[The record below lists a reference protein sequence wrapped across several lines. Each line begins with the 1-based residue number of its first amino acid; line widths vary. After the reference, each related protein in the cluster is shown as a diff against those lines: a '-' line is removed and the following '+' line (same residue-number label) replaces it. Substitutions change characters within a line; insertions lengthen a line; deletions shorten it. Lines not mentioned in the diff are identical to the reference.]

1 MKTKDNDPYRL
12 LKSKEILAI
21 LDGDAKFDQYEFDDG
36 TSVVIAMPYLS
47 GPDLCGLSTLFGLP
61 MTYTWG
67 GVNLSRW
74 QYLDNLMDY
83 CISESKCSD
92 LLSYLFGKEQFS
104 KILSGHGADEIE
116 KAYRHIT
123 QEIVQKI
130 SGILYFGGNEL
141 VVIGNQFIVKKIGS
155 KVVVEAPKIKT
166 VDREYIKSISSR
178 AMQDVE
184 QGNFDSAITKSRTLL
199 EETFCY
205 VIESK
210 GSTPTESGNI
220 NDLYKQVKDLY
231 HMHGDANTDKRINT
245 LLSGLEKI
253 VTAISEMRN
262 KDSDAHGV
270 GSTRIAI
277 DEYHARLFVNAA
289 MTMAD
294 FILAVAIKAKQ

>member
-36 TSVVIAMPYLS
+36 TSAVIAMPYLS

-178 AMQDVE
+178 AMPLP
-184 QGNFDSAITKSRTLL
+184 TK
-199 EETFCY
+199 
-205 VIESK
+205 
-210 GSTPTESGNI
+210 
-220 NDLYKQVKDLY
+220 
-231 HMHGDANTDKRINT
+231 A
-245 LLSGLEKI
+245 
-253 VTAISEMRN
+253 
-262 KDSDAHGV
+262 
-270 GSTRIAI
+270 
-277 DEYHARLFVNAA
+277 
-289 MTMAD
+289 
-294 FILAVAIKAKQ
+294 